1 MSNILIIDDEEKLR
15 ALVSR
20 IIAVEADDYEIFQ
33 AGSLGE
39 ARSKIAQVDMD
50 VVLCDVKLPDGN
62 GVDFIVEIKKTLP
75 LAEVILFTAHG
86 NIPDSVSAIKHG
98 AFDYLTKG
106 DDNNKILPLIGRAVE
121 KVKLAKR
128 VAHLEDRAFKKYSF
142 DNVLGRSLAIKKAM
156 ELAGKVAP
164 LDTSVLLLGETGTGK
179 EVFANALHFASKRRE
194 AQFVAI
200 NCSAFSKELLESELF
215 GYRAGSFTGAQGD
228 KKGLIE
234 EAHKGTLFLDE
245 IGEMGI
251 DLQAKLLRLLESGE
265 YLKIGETKPRK
276 VDIRII
282 AATNRNLEQEINK
295 GNFRMDL
302 FYRLSTFQLVL
313 PPLRDRVEDIDE
325 LARSF
330 AIGFAAKIGKKVPAI
345 SDDFLNSLKMYQWK
359 GNVRELKN
367 VIERSLILADNDV
380 LDTRDLPLEI
390 LEEAGQSDDSSTLF
404 ALSSVEQRHIKR
416 VLDLVAGNKTE
427 AARLLQIGLSTLY
440 RKIEEYGLNK
450 P

>member
-1 MSNILIIDDEEKLR
+1 MSKILIVDDEDKLR
-15 ALVSR
+15 TLVSR
-20 IIAVEADDYEIFQ
+20 IIAVEADGYEVFQ
-33 AGSLGE
+33 AGSLAE
-39 ARSKIAQVDMD
+39 ARNKIAQVDVD
-50 VVLCDVKLPDGN
+50 VILCDVKLPDGN
-62 GVDFIVEIKKTLP
+62 GVDFIVEIKKSLP

-106 DDNNKILPLIGRAVE
+106 DDNNKILPLIGRAAE

-128 VAHLEDRAFKKYSF
+128 VAHLENRAFRKYSF
-142 DNVLGRSLAIKKAM
+142 DNVLGSSPAIKKAI

-179 EVFANALHFASKRRE
+179 EVFANALHFASKRSD

-245 IGEMGI
+245 IGEMGG

-265 YLKIGETKPRK
+265 YLKIGETKPRR
-276 VDIRII
+276 VDIRIV
-282 AATNRNLEQEINK
+282 AATNRNLEQEIQK
-295 GNFRMDL
+295 GSFRMDL

-313 PPLRDRVEDIDE
+313 PPLRNRVEDIDE
-325 LARSF
+325 LVRSF
-330 AIGFAAKIGKKVPAI
+330 ASGFAAKIGKKSPAI
-345 SDDFLNSLKMYQWK
+345 SDEFLNSLKMYQWK
-359 GNVRELKN
+359 GNIRELKN
-367 VIERSLILADNDV
+367 VIERSLILADDDL
-380 LDTRDLPLEI
+380 LDTRDLPMEI
-390 LEEAGQSDDSSTLF
+390 LEEAGQIDETSTMF
-404 ALSSVEQRHIKR
+404 ALSTVEKKHIKK
-416 VLDLVAGNKTE
+416 VLGLVSGNKTE

-450 P
+450 L